1 LQLETENED
10 ECEKGT
16 VPPGKIE
23 DECEKGTVR
32 RARLKTSVKKAPCRR
47 ARLKTS
53 VKKAPSGKISEPG
66 KIVETGKKARR
77 RESEAPPLS
86 VAAKRCR

>member
-1 LQLETENED
+1 
-10 ECEKGT
+10 

-23 DECEKGTVR
+23 DECEKGTV
-32 RARLKTSVKKAPCRR
+32 P
-47 ARLKTS
+47 
-53 VKKAPSGKISEPG
+53 PGKISEPG

>member
-1 LQLETENED
+1 MAHAAAPTTHPCYQPEADNED

-16 VPPGKIE
+16 VPPGKI
-23 DECEKGTVR
+23 
-32 RARLKTSVKKAPCRR
+32 
-47 ARLKTS
+47 
-53 VKKAPSGKISEPG
+53 SEPG
-66 KIVETGKKARR
+66 KILETGKKARR